1 MRVHELAKELGLS
14 SKTVMEMLAAM
25 KVSVKSHSSS
35 LDDATV
41 ERVRRQAKSKAQP
54 APAAPPAPVRVA
66 KTPTGERIL
75 GMRKIVPPPPPAVEE
90 PLVETAEPAAG
101 PERAPRIEGEP
112 VAPPPGHEQKPA
124 PAAA

>member
-14 SKTVMEMLAAM
+14 RKTGMEMLAAM

-54 APAAPPAPVRVA
+54 APAAH
-66 KTPTGERIL
+66 
-75 GMRKIVPPPPPAVEE
+75 
-90 PLVETAEPAAG
+90 
-101 PERAPRIEGEP
+101 APRTSSRHGTATRRTGP
-112 VAPPPGHEQKPA
+112 V
-124 PAAA
+124 